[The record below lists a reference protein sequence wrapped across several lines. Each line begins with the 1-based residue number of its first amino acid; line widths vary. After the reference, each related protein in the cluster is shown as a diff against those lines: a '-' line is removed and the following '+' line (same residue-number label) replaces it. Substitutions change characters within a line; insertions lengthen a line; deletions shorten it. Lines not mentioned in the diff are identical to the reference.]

1 MVFSRAGTFFSAIQS
16 SFNYRVLGV
25 GYWILDI
32 RYLVLGI
39 GDGVVLAIIVGEVLG
54 VVKWI

>member
-1 MVFSRAGTFFSAIQS
+1 M
-16 SFNYRVLGV
+16 LGM
-25 GYWILDI
+25 GYWI
-32 RYLVLGI
+32 LGI